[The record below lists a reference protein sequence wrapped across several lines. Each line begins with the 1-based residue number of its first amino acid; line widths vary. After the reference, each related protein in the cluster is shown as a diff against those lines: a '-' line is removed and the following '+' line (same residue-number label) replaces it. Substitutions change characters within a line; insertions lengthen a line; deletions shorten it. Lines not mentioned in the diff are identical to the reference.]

1 MIILGGEFIN
11 HEKKLLD
18 QFETIS
24 KLGYVRSQYNGRGC
38 IGRTF
43 EYLVGLDGDSL
54 ADPDYHGIEI
64 KTKTRNR
71 SSYKRY
77 ITLFSCIPNSK
88 KQAIASLCE
97 NYGFL
102 NPESNLNEFNMGLYV
117 GWKKPISEKYEVK
130 LCLDLEKE
138 KLFLFIYENGKFID
152 KSIAWDLEYI
162 KFKLLHKLQKLCYV
176 IADEK
181 KIQGDSFYHYNEIH
195 FYLLKSFDRFVY
207 LLEHCKIKVSFKIG
221 RFKTGTRKGEIYDHG
236 TSFDLREDYI
246 DYLFEEFH
254 PE

>member
-11 HEKKLLD
+11 YEKKLLD

-117 GWKKPISEKYEVK
+117 G
-130 LCLDLEKE
+130 
-138 KLFLFIYENGKFID
+138 
-152 KSIAWDLEYI
+152 
-162 KFKLLHKLQKLCYV
+162 
-176 IADEK
+176 
-181 KIQGDSFYHYNEIH
+181 
-195 FYLLKSFDRFVY
+195 
-207 LLEHCKIKVSFKIG
+207 
-221 RFKTGTRKGEIYDHG
+221 
-236 TSFDLREDYI
+236 
-246 DYLFEEFH
+246 
-254 PE
+254 